1 MHHASS
7 LPDKESNNAVLRY
20 FSGGLLDCLF
30 TMHFCR
36 DVMID
41 GLKYCRGERV
51 ERRIIANYP
60 EFRAVP
66 DVRYALST
74 APLSKL

>member
-1 MHHASS
+1 MPTAYQTKDQTTPHC
-7 LPDKESNNAVLRY
+7 LTFQVVY
-20 FSGGLLDCLF
+20 WIVLF
-30 TMHFCR
+30 TRYGCR
-36 DVMID
+36 DIMIES
-41 GLKYCRGERV
+41 LKYWQGERG